1 MIIAREFTK
10 SDEEQILNLI
20 DEIRAYDSNFEGM
33 DNIGRMENFDE
44 FLKTLETNKHQELIK
59 PGYSPQTT
67 FGVFN
72 DEKLIGAFNLRHEL
86 KGNLI
91 NHGGNIGYLVRP
103 SERKKG
109 YGTIILGCALKEAK
123 KIGLGRALVTCR
135 EENIGSS
142 RVIEKNGGIYENNYY
157 DEPHNVTF
165 KRYWI
170 NLKKRYAVLHM
181 REKVTNFKYKNIH
194 VKEENFTG
202 DIYFY
207 HFTEGVNKFVIPNG
221 KCILDVDYKW
231 LEFYDYNSKIKLT
244 AFYDENNKISEWY
257 FDIARE
263 IGKENGL
270 PYEDDMYL
278 DVLVT
283 ENGEIILLDED
294 ELKEAL
300 DKMQII
306 KDEFENA
313 YKEAYQLMER
323 LQNKKQKLQSFT
335 DKYLRMMLEELAK

>member
-1 MIIAREFTK
+1 MIEVREFTK
-10 SDEEQILNLI
+10 SDEEQVTNFI
-20 DEIRAYDSNFEGM
+20 DEIRVSDGNFEGM
-33 DNIGRMENFDE
+33 DNIGRMEDFDG
-44 FLKTLETNKHQELIK
+44 FLQTLEKNKHQEFIK

-67 FGVFN
+67 FGVF
-72 DEKLIGAFNLRHEL
+72 DDGKLIGGFNLKHEL

-103 SERKKG
+103 SERGKG
-109 YGTIILGCALKEAK
+109 YGTIILGSALKKAK
-123 KIGLGRALVTCR
+123 EIGLGRVLVTCR

-142 RVIEKNGGIYENNYY
+142 RVIEKNGGIYENDYY
-157 DEPHNVTF
+157 DEVNGVRF

-170 NLKKRYAVLHM
+170 NLKKRYAVLHI
-181 REKVTNFKYKNIH
+181 REKVTNFEYKNIH

-207 HFTEGVNKFVIPNG
+207 HFTEGVDRFVIPNG
-221 KCILDVDYKW
+221 KCILDEGYKW

-244 AFYDENNKISEWY
+244 AFYDDNNVISEWY

-270 PYEDDMYL
+270 SYEDDMYL
-278 DVLVT
+278 DVLLT
-283 ENGEIILLDED
+283 DEGDIILLDED

-300 DKMQII
+300 DKKQITKI
-306 KDEFENA
+306 EFENA
-313 YKEAYQLMER
+313 YKEAEQLMNR
-323 LQNKKQKLQSFT
+323 LQSKKQELQNFT
-335 DKYLRMMLEELAK
+335 DKYLKMMLEE

>member
-1 MIIAREFTK
+1 MIIAREFMQG
-10 SDEEQILNLI
+10 DEEQVINLV
-20 DEIRAYDSNFEGM
+20 DEIRKYDGNFEGL
-33 DNIGRMENFDE
+33 DNIGRIKDFNE
-44 FLKTLETNKHQELIK
+44 FLQNLEKNKHQELIQ

-67 FGVFN
+67 FGVF
-72 DEKLIGAFNLRHEL
+72 DDGKLIGGFNLRHEL

-103 SERKKG
+103 SERRKG
-109 YGTIILGCALKEAK
+109 YGTIILNCALKKAK
-123 KIGLGRALVTCR
+123 EIGLGKVLVTCR
-135 EENIGSS
+135 EENIASS
-142 RVIEKNGGIYENNYY
+142 RVIEKNSGVYENNYY
-157 DEPHNVTF
+157 DEIQNVTF

-170 NLKKRYAVLHM
+170 NLKKRFAVLHV
-181 REKVTNFKYKNIH
+181 RDRVENFKYINIS
-194 VKEENFTG
+194 VKEENFKG

-207 HFTEGVNKFVIPNG
+207 HFIDGVNKIVLPNG
-221 KCILDVDYKW
+221 KCILDNNYKL

-244 AFYDENNKISEWY
+244 AFYDESNRIIQWY

-283 ENGEIILLDED
+283 DKGEIILLDDD

-300 DKMQII
+300 DKKQITEL
-306 KDEFENA
+306 EFENA
-313 YKEAYQLMER
+313 YKEANQLMNI
-323 LQNKKQKLQSFT
+323 LKNKKQELQNFT
-335 DKYLRMMLEELAK
+335 DKYLKIMLE

>member
-10 SDEEQILNLI
+10 SDEEQVTNLV
-20 DEIRAYDSNFEGM
+20 DEIRTYDGNFEGM
-33 DNIGRMENFDE
+33 DNIGRIEDFDE
-44 FLKTLETNKHQELIK
+44 FLQTLEKNKHQELIK

-67 FGVFN
+67 FGVF
-72 DEKLIGAFNLRHEL
+72 DDGKLIGGFNLRHEL

-103 SERKKG
+103 SERGKG
-109 YGTIILGCALKEAK
+109 YGTITLKCALKKAK
-123 KIGLGRALVTCR
+123 EIGLGRVLVTCR

-142 RVIEKNGGIYENNYY
+142 RVIEKNGGVYENNYY
-157 DEPHNVTF
+157 DKLTNTTF

-170 NLKKRYAVLHM
+170 NLKKRYAVLHI
-181 REKVTNFKYKNIH
+181 RDKVEKFKYKNIH
-194 VKEENFTG
+194 IKEENFTG

-207 HFTEGVNKFVIPNG
+207 HFIEVVNKIILPNG
-221 KCILDVDYKW
+221 KCILDNNYKL
-231 LEFYDYNSKIKLT
+231 LEFYDYNSKVKLT
-244 AFYDENNKISEWY
+244 TFYDESNRIVEWY

-283 ENGEIILLDED
+283 DIGEIILLDED

-300 DKMQII
+300 DKKQITNA
-306 KDEFENA
+306 EFENA
-313 YKEAYQLMER
+313 YKEAYQLMDR
-323 LQNKKQKLQSFT
+323 LQSKKQELKDFT
-335 DKYLRMMLEELAK
+335 DKYLKAMLEE

>member
-1 MIIAREFTK
+1 MIVVRELK
-10 SDEEQILNLI
+10 KNDEEQVTNLV
-20 DEIRAYDSNFEGM
+20 DEIRAYDGNFEGM
-33 DNIGRMENFDE
+33 DNIGRIEDFDE
-44 FLKTLETNKHQELIK
+44 FLQTLEKNKHQELIK

-67 FGVFN
+67 FGVF
-72 DEKLIGAFNLRHEL
+72 DDGKLIGGFNLRHEL

-103 SERKKG
+103 TERKKG
-109 YGTIILGCALKEAK
+109 YGTIILNCALKKAK
-123 KIGLGRALVTCR
+123 EIGLGRVLVTCR

-142 RVIEKNGGIYENNYY
+142 RVIEKNGGIYQNNYY
-157 DEPHNVTF
+157 DEYYNATF

-170 NLKKRYAVLHM
+170 NLKKRYAVLHI
-181 REKVTNFKYKNIH
+181 RDRVKDFKYKNIS

-202 DIYFY
+202 DLYFY
-207 HFTEGVNKFVIPNG
+207 HFIEEVNKIVLPNG
-221 KCILDVDYKW
+221 TCILDNNYKL
-231 LEFYDYNSKIKLT
+231 LEFYDYNSKIKLS
-244 AFYDENNKISEWY
+244 AFYDENNEIVEWY

-283 ENGEIILLDED
+283 DIGEIILLDED
-294 ELKEAL
+294 ELKDAL
-300 DKMQII
+300 DKMQIT

-313 YKEAYQLMER
+313 YKEAYQLMDR
-323 LQNKKQKLQSFT
+323 LQSKKQELQNFT
-335 DKYLRMMLEELAK
+335 DKYLNMLLEE

>member
-10 SDEEQILNLI
+10 SDEEQVRNLI
-20 DEIRAYDSNFEGM
+20 DEVNTYDGNFEGM
-33 DNIGRMENFDE
+33 DNIGRIEDFDE
-44 FLKTLETNKHQELIK
+44 FLQTIERNKYQEYIK

-67 FGVFN
+67 FGVF
-72 DEKLIGAFNLRHEL
+72 DDGKLIGGFNLRHEL

-109 YGTIILGCALKEAK
+109 YGTIILGCALKKAK
-123 KIGLGRALVTCR
+123 ETGLGRVLVTCR

-142 RVIEKNGGIYENNYY
+142 RVIEKNGGVYENNYF
-157 DEPHNVTF
+157 DEDKNVVF

-170 NLKKRYAVLHM
+170 NLKKRYAVLHI
-181 REKVTNFKYKNIH
+181 REKVTNFKYKNAN
-194 VKEENFTG
+194 VKGENFTG

-207 HFTEGVNKFVIPNG
+207 QFTEGVKKFVIPNG
-221 KCILDVDYKW
+221 NCIVDEDYKW
-231 LEFYDYNSKIKLT
+231 LEFYDYNAKIKLT
-244 AFYDENNKISEWY
+244 AFYDENNKVSEWY

-283 ENGEIILLDED
+283 DKGNIILLDED

-300 DKMQII
+300 DKKQIT
-306 KDEFENA
+306 KEEFENA
-313 YKEAYQLMER
+313 YKEAYQLMDR
-323 LQNKKQKLQSFT
+323 LQNKKQELQNFT
-335 DKYLRMMLEELAK
+335 DKYLRMMLEE